1 MSTYHGS
8 CHCGRVQFE
17 VDAKPTRLSQCNCS
31 MCSKKGA
38 LYVPT
43 AEIEALRITA
53 GESELTSYQFNT
65 KKATHYYCRH
75 CGVHPF
81 HRPRTDP
88 TRWSA
93 NARCLTDLDIASLP
107 ITTFDGQ
114 HWDAAA
120 RAEGWLRQTK

>member
-8 CHCGRVQFE
+8 CHCGRVRFE

-31 MCSKKGA
+31 MCGKKGA

-53 GESELTSYQFNT
+53 GESELTSYRFNT
-65 KKATHYYCRH
+65 QRATHHFCKH

-107 ITTFDGQ
+107 TTTFDGQ
-114 HWDAAA
+114 HWEAAA
-120 RAEGWLRQTK
+120 HAERWPTAT

>member
-1 MSTYHGS
+1 MPTCRGS
-8 CHCGRVQFE
+8 YHCGRVQFE
-17 VDAKPTRLSQCNCS
+17 IDAKPTRLSQCNCS
-31 MCSKKGA
+31 ICTKKGA

-53 GESELTSYQFNT
+53 GESELTSYRFNT
-65 KKATHYYCRH
+65 QRATHYFCKH

-88 TRWSA
+88 SRWSA
-93 NARCLTDLDIASLP
+93 NARCLTDLDITSLP

-114 HWDAAA
+114 HWETAA
-120 RAEGWLRQTK
+120 RAEGWPGAT